1 MAPARVIGTSI
12 AAIQAAESELG
23 RRLPESFTQWL
34 LVNNGRSPGALT
46 VFPVFDAR
54 DPRKTWDSIVRQYQE
69 GWQVWLENVADSA
82 SDCSALL
89 PFAEFG
95 TGDYYCFDYAVAGAA
110 GEPVVVLWSHE
121 SGATQPV
128 ADSFTVFM
136 QLHAQPVKGVDDE
149 R

>member
-1 MAPARVIGTSI
+1 MAQARVIGTSI

-34 LVNNGRSPGALT
+34 LVNNGRSLGALT

-69 GWQVWLENVADSA
+69 GWQVWLDNVADTA
-82 SDCSALL
+82 SDFSALL

-95 TGDYYCFDYAVAGAA
+95 TGDYYCFDYAVAGAG

-121 SGATQPV
+121 SGVTQRV
-128 ADSFTVFM
+128 ADSFMAFM
-136 QLHAQPVKGVDDE
+136 QLSEHRVRGV
-149 R
+149 